1 MSLERGGF
9 VNRGRVMSDG
19 LAWVGGD
26 LGFAVGVQINN
37 AGIAAAQND
46 DGIIHGIHV
55 RCNVSLLLH
64 VGVLEADLG
73 YGRGITEGFVNEVED
88 GLGVVLSDGIDE
100 LFTRKLVG
108 CKALGG
114 EVAIGSKNLLM
125 MGGVG
130 VEVIEGVLLL
140 AHLQKTLDSIL
151 GDDAVFLVEG
161 ALGIAAD
168 RFDNLVSRAAV
179 IVFEPSCSDP
189 AFLVTFTT
197 LHALWALRA
206 LRALGRLE
214 PTRRD
219 LLLHAPAGIDF
230 GGGAKEEEE
239 RGGDGEIHG
248 GWMVVI
254 GNGNWICE
262 WDVNADGSSQASQ
275 GRKH

>member
-1 MSLERGGF
+1 MQNEKESRGMWRILT

-19 LAWVGGD
+19 LARVGGY

-46 DGIIHGIHV
+46 DGVIHGIHV
-55 RCNVSLLLH
+55 RCNESLLLH

-73 YGRGITEGFVNEVED
+73 YGRGITEGFANEVED

-100 LFTRKLVG
+100 LFARKLVD

-114 EVAIGSKNLLM
+114 EVAVGSKNLLM

-179 IVFEPSCSDP
+179 IIFEPSSVDP
-189 AFLVTFTT
+189 AFEVTFTT
-197 LHALWALRA
+197 LRA
-206 LRALGRLE
+206 LRALGRLK

-248 GWMVVI
+248 GWMIVI
-254 GNGNWICE
+254 GNGSL
-262 WDVNADGSSQASQ
+262 DL
-275 GRKH
+275 